1 MLIKEQI
8 NKFLT
13 NEKIEIS
20 MDGDTH
26 YLTVSSWELPIC
38 VVNSTN
44 YAYGNKEYIK
54 SVSALHSVP
63 KALVKEVFTEWLQSK
78 FNNELKDV
86 IFFGA
91 PLYKFIAKQE
101 IPYPN

>member
-1 MLIKEQI
+1 
-8 NKFLT
+8 
-13 NEKIEIS
+13 

-63 KALVKEVFTEWLQSK
+63 KALVKEVFKEWLQSK

-86 IFFGA
+86 IFFDS

>member
-8 NKFLT
+8 HKFLT
-13 NEKIEIS
+13 NEKIEIIK
-20 MDGDTH
+20 DGDTH
-26 YLTVSSWELPIC
+26 FLSVSSWELPIC

-54 SVSALHSVP
+54 SLSSLHSVP

-78 FNNELKDV
+78 FDKELKDV
-86 IFFGA
+86 TFIGS
-91 PLYKFIAKQE
+91 PLYKFLAKQE